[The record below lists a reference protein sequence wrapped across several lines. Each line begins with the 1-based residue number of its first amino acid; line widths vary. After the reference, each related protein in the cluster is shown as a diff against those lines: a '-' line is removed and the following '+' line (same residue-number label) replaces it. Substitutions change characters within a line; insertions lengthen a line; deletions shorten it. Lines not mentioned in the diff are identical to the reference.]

1 MKHDDDIEIIKI
13 EFIFFLKAINNFNYN
28 IKDIDL
34 IVNYLSKNQ
43 LDIISRNLDIMR
55 NNISDLESKISTN
68 KFNI

>member
-28 IKDIDL
+28 IRDIDL

-55 NNISDLESKISTN
+55 NNISDLESKISNN

>member
-43 LDIISRNLDIMR
+43 LDIISSNLDIMR
-55 NNISDLESKISTN
+55 NNISGLESKISTN

>member
-55 NNISDLESKISTN
+55 NNISDLESKISNN